1 MMKEPTLSNILLD
14 KLWFVASAPI
24 VLFMLVVGTVCGLTC
39 MSFEYAQ
46 YVLKSAWCKI
56 RGRFE

>member
-24 VLFMLVVGTVCGLTC
+24 VLFMLVVGTVCGVAC
-39 MSFEYAQ
+39 MTFEYTQ
-46 YVLKSAWCKI
+46 YVLKSAWNKI
-56 RGRFE
+56 RGRV

>member
-24 VLFMLVVGTVCGLTC
+24 VLFMLVVGTVFGLAC
-39 MSFEYAQ
+39 MAFEYAQ
-46 YVLKSAWCKI
+46 YVLKSAWNKI